1 MSVLQKIKELINE
14 NKLEKALESL
24 DCELMKDENDSL
36 YFERGKLHW
45 RMGNKRLAISDYE
58 RAVALNVQSP
68 AKIALENARYIMNF
82 YDTNLYNP

>member
-14 NKLEKALESL
+14 NKLEEALESL
-24 DCELMKDENDSL
+24 DCELMKGENDSL

-58 RAVALNVQSP
+58 RAVALNAQSP